1 MPERLTLEELE
12 ADAAAFDR
20 SVAATPGIDPFCSR
34 TEWILPFHRAFLAD
48 RELHLYREGDAFL
61 AIAAREDPKAG
72 VYLEPLE
79 NMWCFACPLVG
90 HDSPGLL
97 REVAS
102 RLDAATGRRTPLVL
116 AGIPLRGALAKG
128 LIETFDAHYALRVV
142 AATHRFVATLEGG
155 FESWLARRSASFRRN
170 LRSAARMAER
180 EAVTFEALD
189 LRGARAA
196 SDASSLYE
204 RILAI
209 ERKSWKSAAG
219 VGIDQGNMF
228 AFYRDM
234 VPRLAARG
242 GLRVVIAR
250 RHEEDVGY
258 VYGSTVGDHFRGLQ
272 MSSDLRLR
280 RLSLGNLLQ
289 RAMIERLCAEGIRSY
304 DLGSRSDYK
313 RRWAEEGL
321 KTVTVLCRPT

>member
-1 MPERLTLEELE
+1 MPDRLTLEELE

-20 SVAATPGIDPFCSR
+20 SVAATAGIDPFCSR
-34 TEWILPFHRAFLAD
+34 TEWILPFHRAFLAE

-61 AIAAREDPKAG
+61 ALAAREHPAAG
-72 VYLEPLE
+72 VFLEPLE

-90 HDSPGLL
+90 PESPGLL

-102 RLDAATGRRTPLVL
+102 RVEAATGRRPPMVL
-116 AGIPLRGALAKG
+116 AGIPLRGTLARALIDS
-128 LIETFDAHYALRVV
+128 LDVRYALRVV
-142 AATHRFVATLEGG
+142 DVTLRFVAALEGG
-155 FESWLARRSASFRRN
+155 FESWLGRRSASFRRN
-170 LRSAARMAER
+170 LRSAVRMAER

-189 LRGARAA
+189 VPDARHAA
-196 SDASSLYE
+196 PLYD

-209 ERKSWKSAAG
+209 EEKSWKSAAG
-219 VGIDQGNMF
+219 VGVDEGNML

-250 RHEEDVGY
+250 QDEEDVGY
-258 VYGSTVGDHFRGLQ
+258 VYGSVVADHFRGLQ
-272 MSSDLRLR
+272 MSSDHRLR

-289 RAMIERLCAEGIRSY
+289 RAMIERLCAEGIGSY
-304 DLGSRSDYK
+304 DLGSQSDYK

-321 KTVTVLCRPT
+321 KTVTVLCRPK